1 MAAPRSILVLHGYSQ
16 NAAIFSKRI
25 GALRKQC
32 GKSVDFV
39 FLDGPIVLQ
48 PVDLFGASSS
58 NETSTEG
65 RLAELGASE
74 AGATDDPALKP
85 RGWYKANHDKTKA
98 IGLEDSLVLLR
109 ETLKERK
116 FDGVF
121 GFSQG
126 ACMAAF
132 LAALLERPEV
142 YPPFLVD
149 GKPPH
154 PPFQFCVSVA
164 GFKIVDPLSE
174 VVFKTSYD
182 TPTLHVIGKTDI
194 IVTPERSQSLLDVS
208 THKRVE
214 EHDGGHFVPS
224 KTNWRKFLAAYL
236 KDPLGEVASPSP
248 ISAPPS
254 GTATPIT
261 PDLSV

>member
-1 MAAPRSILVLHGYSQ
+1 MAATKSILVLHGYSQ

-32 GKSVDFV
+32 GKNVDFV

-48 PVDLFGASSS
+48 PVDLFDVDGGPLSG
-58 NETSTEG
+58 T
-65 RLAELGASE
+65 GASE

-109 ETLKERK
+109 ETLKRERLI
-116 FDGVF
+116 
-121 GFSQG
+121 QG

-174 VVFKTSYD
+174 VVFQTSYD

-224 KTNWRKFLAAYL
+224 KTSWRKFLAAYL
-236 KDPLGEVASPSP
+236 KDPLGDVPSPSP
-248 ISAPPS
+248 LSAPPS
-254 GTATPIT
+254 GTVTPT
-261 PDLSV
+261 THM